1 MNIPNKIELCNK
13 PTRIEKLEK
22 TSKKYNKNIFLKRED
37 ETGTETSG
45 NKIRK
50 LEFCLKEA
58 MEQKATHI
66 LTCGGIE
73 SNHARSTVAACR
85 KVGLNPI
92 VFLRAGEVPTTSGN
106 HFLDNLFGAEVNYIE
121 VDEFNSR
128 IDDIMKEK
136 IESLAKEGMKGYII
150 PMGASYGIGNF
161 GYYSVMKEIIEQE
174 KISNINFDTIVTTIG
189 SGGTYAGLVMANKIH
204 SFNKTVVGIP
214 ICDSKEFFEE
224 KVLSILEQSNDYLE
238 TPVKYS
244 RSDLKITKDFA
255 GLGYALN
262 TEKEL
267 QFIKDFAMTEG
278 VLLDPTYTGKA
289 FRGMTKLFEENF
301 FDNSKNILFIHTGGV
316 YGLFSKQTQTQMNKL
331 K

>member
-13 PTRIEKLEK
+13 PTRIEKLEE

-58 MEQKATHI
+58 LEQGATHI
-66 LTCGGIE
+66 LTCGGLE

-85 KVGLNPI
+85 KIGFNPLL
-92 VFLRAGEVPTTSGN
+92 FFRAGEIPSPSGN
-106 HFLDNLFGAEVNYIE
+106 HFLDNVFGAEINYID
-121 VDEFNSR
+121 VDTFNSG
-128 IDDIMKEK
+128 IDEIMKEK
-136 IESLAKEGMKGYII
+136 VASLFEKGIKGYIV

-161 GYYSVMKEIIEQE
+161 GYYDVMKEIMDQE
-174 KISNINFDTIVTTIG
+174 KTSNITFDTIVTTLG
-189 SGGTYAGLVMANKIH
+189 SGGTYAGLMMANKIH
-204 SFNKTVVGIP
+204 SFNKTIVGIP
-214 ICDSKEFFEE
+214 ICDTKEIFEE
-224 KVLSILEQSNDYLE
+224 KVLNILEESNGYLE
-238 TPVKYS
+238 NPMNYS
-244 RSDLKITKDFA
+244 RSDLKITRDFA

-262 TEKEL
+262 TEEEL
-267 QFIKDFAMTEG
+267 QFIKDFARGEG

-301 FDNSKNILFIHTGGV
+301 FENSKNILFIHTGGV
-316 YGLFSKQTQTQMNKL
+316 YGLFSKQTQTQISKL